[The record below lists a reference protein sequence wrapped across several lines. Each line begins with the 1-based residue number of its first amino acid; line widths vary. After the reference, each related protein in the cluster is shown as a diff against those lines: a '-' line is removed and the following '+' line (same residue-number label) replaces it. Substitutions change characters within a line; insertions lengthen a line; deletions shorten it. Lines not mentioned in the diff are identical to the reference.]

1 MNPSIDL
8 EIPMIEEN
16 FVRLYARDFV
26 QLAWRSEIGQ
36 GVEEPLQRRM
46 AELRRHSDLMRIRKG
61 ADHLVAVI
69 ARLRD
74 EAERFNP
81 RLLQK
86 GVDPVD
92 AGKRHRTFL
101 LDVVKQ
107 LSAESVDQD
116 TSLALSGIKA
126 RRNR

>member
-1 MNPSIDL
+1 M
-8 EIPMIEEN
+8 
-16 FVRLYARDFV
+16 
-26 QLAWRSEIGQ
+26 
-36 GVEEPLQRRM
+36 
-46 AELRRHSDLMRIRKG
+46 RRHSDLMRIRKG
-61 ADHLVAVI
+61 ADHLVVVI

-107 LSAESVDQD
+107 LSAEPVDQD